1 MTQKALTLLFLAA
14 LLFCASPLMAHTP
27 LCSCWDNGDGT
38 ATCEGGF
45 SDGSSASGVGMSVL
59 DAAGKVLESGKMNEL
74 SEFTFKKPAGDYKVK
89 FDAGEGHQIEIP
101 GSEIH

>member
-1 MTQKALTLLFLAA
+1 MLRRTLVLLFVGFLFSAA
-14 LLFCASPLMAHTP
+14 PLFAHTP

-38 ATCEGGF
+38 ITCEGGF
-45 SDGSSASGVGMSVL
+45 SDGSSAAGVAMHVL
-59 DAAGKVLESGKMNEL
+59 DAAGKDIETGKMSQT
-74 SEFTFKKPAGDYKVK
+74 SEFSFKKPAGDFKVK